1 MEIKLFDNLK
11 SVLRDNRDEMVQEE
25 GPYDDLPYDDDGG
38 YDDEGG
44 FIDEE
49 NGWTAYTIDGKDSA
63 QWEHM
68 ILVTEDGFEI
78 LTY

>member
-1 MEIKLFDNLK
+1 MINAGD
-11 SVLRDNRDEMVQEE
+11 S
-25 GPYDDLPYDDDGG
+25 DL
-38 YDDEGG
+38 
-44 FIDEE
+44 FIDEK

>member
-1 MEIKLFDNLK
+1 MTFAIEPMINSGD
-11 SVLRDNRDEMVQEE
+11 S
-25 GPYDDLPYDDDGG
+25 DLY
-38 YDDEGG
+38 
-44 FIDEE
+44 IDEE